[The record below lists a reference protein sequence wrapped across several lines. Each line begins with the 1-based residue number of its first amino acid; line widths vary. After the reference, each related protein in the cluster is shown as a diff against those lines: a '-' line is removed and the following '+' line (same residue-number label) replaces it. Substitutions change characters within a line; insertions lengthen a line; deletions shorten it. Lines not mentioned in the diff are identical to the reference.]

1 MKKNIKEL
9 LKIISLILVVSFIIP
24 VNIATAFPKKS
35 YTYTNETYISKID
48 LNSNITFHGV
58 FDSYRWIFNTKSKEG
73 IERATL
79 NLEIELTDVLADK
92 VKSYLTFSLNGS
104 QFYSMEINKRNGE
117 PETITI
123 NLPGY
128 LLKDGSNE
136 VKVEGYLRC
145 SDEPCTDDYNT
156 VNWLVLGGKS
166 NIELVEKAK
175 VYGNKIIEFP
185 YGLSESYDSNN
196 KIIIPDKYTDGELSS
211 ALKFQ
216 TLLGGINGNGEI
228 VKWSDRGDL
237 SKSNVIFIGSKEEGE
252 SNLPI
257 ISNDIKD
264 LPLDNEAYI
273 GVNNSPFSTRSDL
286 KLISIISN
294 SETELESAIKFLM
307 NKDIYGQVSSSSTFV
322 NSNLDLDKEIKP
334 ISSIITLDELGISE
348 MKVEG
353 LFRKEVKIGYA
364 LPKNKKLSPGDK
376 LELNL
381 RYSENLDFDRSL
393 FTVYINDTP
402 IGSKKLEREK
412 ANNDNISIV
421 IPKDVL
427 NTSYLEIKL
436 AYDLNLKGVECE
448 KNQHEQPWGLVTG
461 DSYIQINSRNTNEFY
476 FNNYPAP
483 FVQDWDIN
491 DTMFII
497 PDNLPSKDLTALG
510 NMANLMGKGMR
521 YNLGKIGAVS
531 IGNLKDEHKDNN
543 IIVYGTPNS
552 NKLIKE
558 LNNSLW
564 FKYDKDWS
572 KFLSN
577 EKLYLMDDYA
587 KNIATF
593 QLDYSSYSSGK
604 FMLVLTSPNEELLT
618 KSLVYLGKETEVY
631 KLYGDGAVI
640 DIDGN
645 VRNFKYKES
654 EEAPMY
660 EQLKGLEGGEKTLL
674 IISGLIFVFIIAAA
688 VFYLNK
694 NRDIIRSKKNK

>member
-24 VNIATAFPKKS
+24 VNIATAFPKNS

-156 VNWLVLGGKS
+156 ANWLVLGGKS

-436 AYDLNLKGVECE
+436 AYYLNLKGVECE

>member
-1 MKKNIKEL
+1 MKKKIKEL
-9 LKIISLILVVSFIIP
+9 LKVISLILVVSFIIP

-35 YTYTNETYISKID
+35 YIYTNETYTNKIE

-58 FDSYRWIFNTKSKEG
+58 FDSYRWIFNSKSKEG
-73 IERATL
+73 TERVTL
-79 NLEIELTDVLADK
+79 NLEIESTDVLADK

-104 QFYSMEINKRNGE
+104 EFYSMEINKRNGE
-117 PETITI
+117 PQTLTI

-156 VNWLVLGGKS
+156 ANWLVLGEKS

-237 SKSNVIFIGSKEEGE
+237 SKSNVIFIGSKEDGE

-257 ISNDIKD
+257 VSNDIKD
-264 LPLDNEAYI
+264 LSLDNEAYI

-294 SETELESAIKFLM
+294 SESELESAIKFLM

-322 NSNLDLDKEIKP
+322 NSKLDLDKEIKP

-476 FNNYPAP
+476 FNNYPTP
-483 FVQDWDIN
+483 FVEDWDIN
-491 DTMFII
+491 DTLFII

-510 NMANLMGKGMR
+510 NMANLMGKSMR
-521 YNLGKIGAVS
+521 YNLGKIGALS

-543 IIVYGTPNS
+543 IIVYGTPNN

-558 LNNSLW
+558 LNDSLW

-631 KLYGDGAVI
+631 KLYGDGAVV

-645 VRNFKYKES
+645 VRNFKYKEL
-654 EEAPMY
+654 EDAPMY
-660 EQLKGLEGGEKTLL
+660 EQIKGLEDGEKTLL
-674 IISGLIFVFIIAAA
+674 IILGLIFTFIIVAA
-688 VFYLNK
+688 VLYLNK
-694 NRDIIRSKKNK
+694 NRDTLKGKKK

>member
-1 MKKNIKEL
+1 MKKKIKEL

-24 VNIATAFPKKS
+24 VNIVTAFPKNS
-35 YTYTNETYISKID
+35 YTYTNETYISKIE

-73 IERATL
+73 TERVTL
-79 NLEIELTDVLADK
+79 NLEIESTDVLADK

-104 QFYSMEINKRNGE
+104 EFYSMEINKRNGE
-117 PETITI
+117 PETLTI

-156 VNWLVLGGKS
+156 ANWLVLGGKS

-185 YGLSESYDSNN
+185 YGLAESYDSNN

-264 LPLDNEAYI
+264 LPLENEAYI

-307 NKDIYGQVSSSSTFV
+307 NKDIYGQVSSSSIFV
-322 NSNLDLDKEIKP
+322 NSKLHLDKEIKP
-334 ISSIITLDELGISE
+334 VSSIITLDELGVSE

-491 DTMFII
+491 DTMFIV

-593 QLDYSSYSSGK
+593 QLDYSNYSNGK

-654 EEAPMY
+654 EESPIY
-660 EQLKGLEGGEKTLL
+660 EQLKGLEDGEKTLL
-674 IISGLIFVFIIAAA
+674 IILGLIFGFIIIAT
-688 VFYLNK
+688 VLYLNK
-694 NRDIIRSKKNK
+694 NRDTLKGKKNK

>member
-24 VNIATAFPKKS
+24 VNIATAFPKNS

-156 VNWLVLGGKS
+156 ANWLVLGGKS

-211 ALKFQ
+211 ALKLQ

>member
-9 LKIISLILVVSFIIP
+9 LKVISLILVVSFIIP

-35 YTYTNETYISKID
+35 YTYTNETYTNKIE
-48 LNSNITFHGV
+48 LNSNISFDGV
-58 FDSYRWIFNTKSKEG
+58 FDSYRWIFNSNSKEG
-73 IERATL
+73 TERVTL
-79 NLEIELTDVLADK
+79 NLEIEVTDVLSDK
-92 VKSYLTFSLNGS
+92 IKSYLTFSLNGS
-104 QFYSMEINKRNGE
+104 QFYSMEIKKKNGE
-117 PETITI
+117 PQALTV
-123 NLPGY
+123 NLPSY

-136 VKVEGYLRC
+136 VKVEGYLRI
-145 SDEPCTDDYNT
+145 SSESCTDDYNT
-156 VNWLVLGGKS
+156 ANWLVLRGKS

-175 VYGNKIIEFP
+175 IYGNEIMEFP
-185 YGLSESYDSNN
+185 YGLSERYDSNN

-216 TLLGGINGNGEI
+216 TLLGEINGSGEI
-228 VKWSDRGDL
+228 VKWSDKGDL
-237 SKSNVIFIGSKEEGE
+237 SKSNVIFIGSKLEGE
-252 SNLPI
+252 SSLSI
-257 ISNDIKD
+257 INNDIKD
-264 LPLDNEAYI
+264 LELDKEAYI

-294 SETELESAIKFLM
+294 SESELESAIKFLM
-307 NKDIYGQVSSSSTFV
+307 KKDIYGQVSSSSIFV
-322 NSNLDLDKEIKP
+322 NSRLNLDKEIKP
-334 ISSIITLDELGISE
+334 LSSIITLEELGVSE

-364 LPKNKKLSPGDK
+364 LPKNRKLSPGDK

-393 FTVYINDTP
+393 FTVYINNTP

-427 NTSYLEIKL
+427 NTSYVEVKL
-436 AYDLNLKGVECE
+436 AYDLNLKDVDCK
-448 KNQHEQPWGLVTG
+448 KNQYEQPWALVTG

-476 FNNYPAP
+476 FNNYPTP

-491 DTMFII
+491 DTLFII

-510 NMANLMGKGMR
+510 NMANLMGKSMR
-521 YNLGKIGAVS
+521 YNLGKIGALS

-543 IIVYGTPNS
+543 IIVYGTPNN
-552 NKLIKE
+552 NKLIKD

-631 KLYGDGAVI
+631 KLHGDGAVV

-645 VRNFKYKES
+645 VRSFKYKES
-654 EEAPMY
+654 EDAPMY
-660 EQLKGLEGGEKTLL
+660 EQIKGLEDGEKTLL
-674 IISGLIFVFIIAAA
+674 IILGLIFIFIIVA
-688 VFYLNK
+688 VVLYLNK
-694 NRDIIRSKKNK
+694 NRDTLKGKKK

>member
-1 MKKNIKEL
+1 MKKKIEEL

-24 VNIATAFPKKS
+24 VNIATAFTKNS
-35 YTYTNETYISKID
+35 YTYTNETYISKIE
-48 LNSNITFHGV
+48 LNSNITFDGV
-58 FDSYRWIFNTKSKEG
+58 FDSYRWIFNSKSKDG
-73 IERATL
+73 TERVTL
-79 NLEIELTDVLADK
+79 NLEIESTDVLADK

-104 QFYSMEINKRNGE
+104 EFYSMEINKRNGE
-117 PETITI
+117 PQTLTI

-156 VNWLVLGGKS
+156 ANWLVLGEKS

-322 NSNLDLDKEIKP
+322 NSKLDLDKEIKP

-483 FVQDWDIN
+483 FVEDWDIN
-491 DTMFII
+491 DTMFIV
-497 PDNLPSKDLTALG
+497 PDNLQSKELTALG

-531 IGNLKDEHKDNN
+531 IGNYIR
-543 IIVYGTPNS
+543 III
-552 NKLIKE
+552 L
-558 LNNSLW
+558 
-564 FKYDKDWS
+564 
-572 KFLSN
+572 
-577 EKLYLMDDYA
+577 
-587 KNIATF
+587 
-593 QLDYSSYSSGK
+593 
-604 FMLVLTSPNEELLT
+604 
-618 KSLVYLGKETEVY
+618 
-631 KLYGDGAVI
+631 
-640 DIDGN
+640 
-645 VRNFKYKES
+645 
-654 EEAPMY
+654 
-660 EQLKGLEGGEKTLL
+660 
-674 IISGLIFVFIIAAA
+674 
-688 VFYLNK
+688 
-694 NRDIIRSKKNK
+694 

>member
-1 MKKNIKEL
+1 MKKKIKEL
-9 LKIISLILVVSFIIP
+9 LKVISLILVVSFIIP

-35 YTYTNETYISKID
+35 YTYTNETYTNKIE
-48 LNSNITFHGV
+48 LNSNISFDGV
-58 FDSYRWIFNTKSKEG
+58 FDSYRWIFNSNSKEG
-73 IERATL
+73 TERATL
-79 NLEIELTDVLADK
+79 NLEIEVTDVLSDK
-92 VKSYLTFSLNGS
+92 IKSYLTFSLNGS
-104 QFYSMEINKRNGE
+104 QFYSMEIKKKNGE
-117 PETITI
+117 PQALTV
-123 NLPGY
+123 NLPSY
-128 LLKDGSNE
+128 LLKEGSNE
-136 VKVEGYLRC
+136 VKVEGYLRI
-145 SDEPCTDDYNT
+145 SSESCTDDYNT
-156 VNWLVLGGKS
+156 ANWLVLRGKS

-175 VYGNKIIEFP
+175 IYGNEIMEFP

-216 TLLGGINGNGEI
+216 TLLGEINGSGEI
-228 VKWSDRGDL
+228 VKWSDKGDL
-237 SKSNVIFIGSKEEGE
+237 SKSNVIFIGSKLEGE
-252 SNLPI
+252 SSLSI
-257 ISNDIKD
+257 INNDIKD
-264 LPLDNEAYI
+264 LELDKEAYI

-294 SETELESAIKFLM
+294 SESELESAIKFLM
-307 NKDIYGQVSSSSTFV
+307 KKDIYGQVSSSSIFV
-322 NSNLDLDKEIKP
+322 NSKLNLDKEIKP
-334 ISSIITLDELGISE
+334 LSSIITLEELGVSE

-364 LPKNKKLSPGDK
+364 LPKNRKLSPGDK

-393 FTVYINDTP
+393 FTVYINNTP

-427 NTSYLEIKL
+427 NTSYVEVKL
-436 AYDLNLKGVECE
+436 AYDLNLKDVDCK
-448 KNQHEQPWGLVTG
+448 KNQYEQPWALVTG

-476 FNNYPAP
+476 FNNYPTP

-491 DTMFII
+491 DTLFII

-510 NMANLMGKGMR
+510 NMANLMGKSMR
-521 YNLGKIGAVS
+521 YNLGKIGALS

-543 IIVYGTPNS
+543 IIVYGTPNN
-552 NKLIKE
+552 NKLIKD

-631 KLYGDGAVI
+631 KLHGDGAVV

-645 VRNFKYKES
+645 VRSFKYKES
-654 EEAPMY
+654 EDAPMY
-660 EQLKGLEGGEKTLL
+660 EQIKGLEDGEKTLL
-674 IISGLIFVFIIAAA
+674 IILG
-688 VFYLNK
+688 
-694 NRDIIRSKKNK
+694 

>member
-24 VNIATAFPKKS
+24 VNITTAFPKNS
-35 YTYTNETYISKID
+35 YTYTNETYISKIN

-79 NLEIELTDVLADK
+79 NLEIESTDVLADK

-156 VNWLVLGGKS
+156 ANWLVLGGKS

-497 PDNLPSKDLTALG
+497 PDNLQSKELTALG

>member
-1 MKKNIKEL
+1 MKKKIKEL

-24 VNIATAFPKKS
+24 VNIVTAFPKNS
-35 YTYTNETYISKID
+35 YTYTNETYISKIE

-73 IERATL
+73 TERVTL
-79 NLEIELTDVLADK
+79 NLEIESTDVLADK

-104 QFYSMEINKRNGE
+104 EFYSMEINKRNGE
-117 PETITI
+117 PETLTI

-136 VKVEGYLRC
+136 VKIEGYLRC

-156 VNWLVLGGKS
+156 ANWLVLGGKS

-185 YGLSESYDSNN
+185 YGLAESYDSNN

-307 NKDIYGQVSSSSTFV
+307 NKDIYGQVSSSSIFV
-322 NSNLDLDKEIKP
+322 NSKLDLDKEIKP
-334 ISSIITLDELGISE
+334 VSSIITLEELGVSE

-491 DTMFII
+491 DTMFIV

-543 IIVYGTPNS
+543 IIVYGTPNN

-558 LNNSLW
+558 LNDSLW

-593 QLDYSSYSSGK
+593 QLDYSSYSNGK

-631 KLYGDGAVI
+631 KLYGDGAVV

-654 EEAPMY
+654 EESPIY
-660 EQLKGLEGGEKTLL
+660 EQLKGLEDGEKTLL
-674 IISGLIFVFIIAAA
+674 IILGLIFGFIIVAT
-688 VFYLNK
+688 VLYLNK
-694 NRDIIRSKKNK
+694 NRDTLKGKKNK

>member
-1 MKKNIKEL
+1 MKKKIEEL

-24 VNIATAFPKKS
+24 VNIATAFPKNS

-156 VNWLVLGGKS
+156 ANWLVLGGKS

-264 LPLDNEAYI
+264 LTLDNEAYI

-593 QLDYSSYSSGK
+593 QLDYSIYSSGK

>member
-1 MKKNIKEL
+1 MKKKIKEL
-9 LKIISLILVVSFIIP
+9 LKVISLILVVSFIIP

-35 YTYTNETYISKID
+35 YTYTNETYTNKIE
-48 LNSNITFHGV
+48 LNSNISFDGV
-58 FDSYRWIFNTKSKEG
+58 FDSYRWIFNSNSKEG
-73 IERATL
+73 TERATL
-79 NLEIELTDVLADK
+79 NLEIEVTDVLSDK
-92 VKSYLTFSLNGS
+92 IKSYLTFSLNGS
-104 QFYSMEINKRNGE
+104 QFYSMEIKKKNGE
-117 PETITI
+117 PQALTV
-123 NLPGY
+123 NLPSY
-128 LLKDGSNE
+128 LLKEGSNE
-136 VKVEGYLRC
+136 VKVEGYLRI
-145 SDEPCTDDYNT
+145 SSESCTDDYNT
-156 VNWLVLGGKS
+156 ANWLVLRGKS

-175 VYGNKIIEFP
+175 IYGNEIMEFP

-216 TLLGGINGNGEI
+216 TLLGEINGSGEI
-228 VKWSDRGDL
+228 VKWSDKGDL
-237 SKSNVIFIGSKEEGE
+237 SKSNVIFIGSKLEGE
-252 SNLPI
+252 SSLSI
-257 ISNDIKD
+257 INNDIKD
-264 LPLDNEAYI
+264 LELDKEAYI

-294 SETELESAIKFLM
+294 SESELESAIKFLM
-307 NKDIYGQVSSSSTFV
+307 KKDIYGQVSSSSIFV
-322 NSNLDLDKEIKP
+322 NSRLNLDKEIKP
-334 ISSIITLDELGISE
+334 LSSIITLEELGVSE

-364 LPKNKKLSPGDK
+364 LPKNRKLSPGDK

-393 FTVYINDTP
+393 FTVYINNTP

-427 NTSYLEIKL
+427 NTSYVEVKL
-436 AYDLNLKGVECE
+436 AYDLNLKDVDCK
-448 KNQHEQPWGLVTG
+448 KNQYEQPWALVTG

-476 FNNYPAP
+476 FNNYPTP

-491 DTMFII
+491 DTLFII

-510 NMANLMGKGMR
+510 NMANLMGKSMR
-521 YNLGKIGAVS
+521 YNLGKIGALS

-543 IIVYGTPNS
+543 IIVYGTPNN
-552 NKLIKE
+552 NKLIKD

-631 KLYGDGAVI
+631 KLHGDGAVV

-645 VRNFKYKES
+645 VRSFKYKES
-654 EEAPMY
+654 EDAPMY
-660 EQLKGLEGGEKTLL
+660 EQIKGLEDGEKTLL
-674 IISGLIFVFIIAAA
+674 IILGLIFIFIIVA
-688 VFYLNK
+688 VVLYLNK
-694 NRDIIRSKKNK
+694 NRDTLKGKKK

>member
-24 VNIATAFPKKS
+24 VNIATAFPKNS

-92 VKSYLTFSLNGS
+92 VKIYLTFSLNGS

-156 VNWLVLGGKS
+156 ANWLVLGGKS

-264 LPLDNEAYI
+264 LTLDNEAYI

-593 QLDYSSYSSGK
+593 QLDYSIYSSGK

>member
-24 VNIATAFPKKS
+24 VNIATAFPKNS

-264 LPLDNEAYI
+264 LTLDNEAYI

>member
-1 MKKNIKEL
+1 MKKKIKEL
-9 LKIISLILVVSFIIP
+9 LKVISLILVVSFIIP

-35 YTYTNETYISKID
+35 YTYTNETYTNKIE
-48 LNSNITFHGV
+48 LNSNISFDGV
-58 FDSYRWIFNTKSKEG
+58 FDSYRWIFNSNSKEG
-73 IERATL
+73 TERVTL
-79 NLEIELTDVLADK
+79 NLEIEVTDVLSDK
-92 VKSYLTFSLNGS
+92 IKSYLTFSLNGS
-104 QFYSMEINKRNGE
+104 QFYSMEIKKKNGE
-117 PETITI
+117 PQALTV
-123 NLPGY
+123 NLPSY
-128 LLKDGSNE
+128 LLKEGSNE
-136 VKVEGYLRC
+136 VKVEGYLRI
-145 SDEPCTDDYNT
+145 SSESCTDDYNT
-156 VNWLVLGGKS
+156 ANWLVLRGKS

-175 VYGNKIIEFP
+175 IYGNEIMEFP

-216 TLLGGINGNGEI
+216 TLLGEINGSGEI
-228 VKWSDRGDL
+228 VKWSDKGDL
-237 SKSNVIFIGSKEEGE
+237 SKSNVIFIGSKLEGE
-252 SNLPI
+252 SSLSI
-257 ISNDIKD
+257 INNDIKD
-264 LPLDNEAYI
+264 LELDKEAYI

-294 SETELESAIKFLM
+294 SESELESAIKFLM
-307 NKDIYGQVSSSSTFV
+307 KKDIYGQVSSSSIFV
-322 NSNLDLDKEIKP
+322 NSKLNLDKEIKP
-334 ISSIITLDELGISE
+334 LSSIITLEELGVSE

-364 LPKNKKLSPGDK
+364 LPKNRKLSPGDK

-393 FTVYINDTP
+393 FTVYINNTP

-427 NTSYLEIKL
+427 NTSYVEVKL
-436 AYDLNLKGVECE
+436 AYDLNLKDVDCK
-448 KNQHEQPWGLVTG
+448 KNQYEQPWALVTG

-476 FNNYPAP
+476 FNNYPTP

-491 DTMFII
+491 DTLFII

-510 NMANLMGKGMR
+510 NMANLMGKSMR
-521 YNLGKIGAVS
+521 YNLGKIGALS

-543 IIVYGTPNS
+543 IIVYGTPNN
-552 NKLIKE
+552 NKLIKD

-631 KLYGDGAVI
+631 KLHGDGAVV

-645 VRNFKYKES
+645 VRSFKYKES
-654 EEAPMY
+654 EDAPMY
-660 EQLKGLEGGEKTLL
+660 EQIKGLEDGEKTLL
-674 IISGLIFVFIIAAA
+674 IILGLIFIFIIVA
-688 VFYLNK
+688 VVLYLNK
-694 NRDIIRSKKNK
+694 NRDTLKGKKK

>member
-24 VNIATAFPKKS
+24 VNIATAFPKNS

>member
-24 VNIATAFPKKS
+24 VNIATAFTKNS
-35 YTYTNETYISKID
+35 YTYTNETYISKIE
-48 LNSNITFHGV
+48 LKSNITFHGV
-58 FDSYRWIFNTKSKEG
+58 FDSYRWIFNSNSKEG
-73 IERATL
+73 TERATL
-79 NLEIELTDVLADK
+79 NLEIEATDVLNDK
-92 VKSYLTFSLNGS
+92 IKSYLTFSLNGS
-104 QFYSMEINKRNGE
+104 QFYSMEINKENGE
-117 PETITI
+117 PQTVTV
-123 NLPGY
+123 NLPSY
-128 LLKDGSNE
+128 LLKEGSNE
-136 VKVEGYLRC
+136 VKVEGYLRS

-156 VNWLVLGGKS
+156 ANWLVLGGKS

-228 VKWSDRGDL
+228 VKWGDRGDL
-237 SKSNVIFIGSKEEGE
+237 SKSNVIFIGSKQEGE

-552 NKLIKE
+552 NKFIKE

-593 QLDYSSYSSGK
+593 QLDYSIYSSGK

-654 EEAPMY
+654 EEEPMY

>member
-1 MKKNIKEL
+1 
-9 LKIISLILVVSFIIP
+9 
-24 VNIATAFPKKS
+24 
-35 YTYTNETYISKID
+35 
-48 LNSNITFHGV
+48 
-58 FDSYRWIFNTKSKEG
+58 
-73 IERATL
+73 
-79 NLEIELTDVLADK
+79 
-92 VKSYLTFSLNGS
+92 
-104 QFYSMEINKRNGE
+104 
-117 PETITI
+117 
-123 NLPGY
+123 
-128 LLKDGSNE
+128 
-136 VKVEGYLRC
+136 
-145 SDEPCTDDYNT
+145 
-156 VNWLVLGGKS
+156 
-166 NIELVEKAK
+166 
-175 VYGNKIIEFP
+175 
-185 YGLSESYDSNN
+185 
-196 KIIIPDKYTDGELSS
+196 
-211 ALKFQ
+211 
-216 TLLGGINGNGEI
+216 
-228 VKWSDRGDL
+228 
-237 SKSNVIFIGSKEEGE
+237 
-252 SNLPI
+252 
-257 ISNDIKD
+257 
-264 LPLDNEAYI
+264 
-273 GVNNSPFSTRSDL
+273 
-286 KLISIISN
+286 
-294 SETELESAIKFLM
+294 
-307 NKDIYGQVSSSSTFV
+307 
-322 NSNLDLDKEIKP
+322 
-334 ISSIITLDELGISE
+334 
-348 MKVEG
+348 
-353 LFRKEVKIGYA
+353 
-364 LPKNKKLSPGDK
+364 
-376 LELNL
+376 
-381 RYSENLDFDRSL
+381 RSL

>member
-24 VNIATAFPKKS
+24 VNIATAFPKNS

-156 VNWLVLGGKS
+156 ANWLVLGGKS

-322 NSNLDLDKEIKP
+322 NSNLDLDKDIKP

>member
-1 MKKNIKEL
+1 MKKKIEEL

-24 VNIATAFPKKS
+24 VNIATAFTKNS
-35 YTYTNETYISKID
+35 YTYTNETYISKIE
-48 LNSNITFHGV
+48 LNSNITFDGV
-58 FDSYRWIFNTKSKEG
+58 FDSYRWIFNSKSKDG
-73 IERATL
+73 TERVTL
-79 NLEIELTDVLADK
+79 NLEIESTDVLADK

-104 QFYSMEINKRNGE
+104 EFYSMEINKRNGE
-117 PETITI
+117 PQTLTI

-156 VNWLVLGGKS
+156 ANWLVLGEKS

-322 NSNLDLDKEIKP
+322 NSKLDLDKEIKP

-483 FVQDWDIN
+483 FVEDWDIN
-491 DTMFII
+491 DTMFIV
-497 PDNLPSKDLTALG
+497 PDNLQSKELTALG

-593 QLDYSSYSSGK
+593 QLDYSSYSSRK

-654 EEAPMY
+654 EEVPIY
-660 EQLKGLEGGEKTLL
+660 EELKGLEGGEKTLL
-674 IISGLIFVFIIAAA
+674 IISGLIFVFIIVAA
-688 VFYLNK
+688 VLYLNK
-694 NRDIIRSKKNK
+694 NRDTLKGKKK

>member
-24 VNIATAFPKKS
+24 VNIATAFPKNS

-156 VNWLVLGGKS
+156 ANWLVLGGKS

-364 LPKNKKLSPGDK
+364 LPKNKKLSPRDK

>member
-1 MKKNIKEL
+1 MKKKIKEL
-9 LKIISLILVVSFIIP
+9 LKVISLILVVSFIIP

-35 YTYTNETYISKID
+35 YTYTNETYTNKIE
-48 LNSNITFHGV
+48 LNSNISFDGV
-58 FDSYRWIFNTKSKEG
+58 FDSYRWIFNSNSKEG
-73 IERATL
+73 TERVTL
-79 NLEIELTDVLADK
+79 NLEIESTDVLADK

-104 QFYSMEINKRNGE
+104 EFYSMEINKRNGE
-117 PETITI
+117 PQTLTI

-156 VNWLVLGGKS
+156 ANWLVLGEKS

-237 SKSNVIFIGSKEEGE
+237 SKSNVIFIGSKEDGE

-257 ISNDIKD
+257 VSNDIKD
-264 LPLDNEAYI
+264 LSLDNEAYI

-294 SETELESAIKFLM
+294 SESELESAIKFLM

-322 NSNLDLDKEIKP
+322 NSKLDLDKEIKP

-476 FNNYPAP
+476 FNNYPTP
-483 FVQDWDIN
+483 FVEDWDIN
-491 DTMFII
+491 DTLFII

-510 NMANLMGKGMR
+510 NMANLMGKSMR
-521 YNLGKIGAVS
+521 YNLGKIGALS

-543 IIVYGTPNS
+543 IIVYGTPNN

-558 LNNSLW
+558 LNDSLW

-631 KLYGDGAVI
+631 KLYGDGAVV

-645 VRNFKYKES
+645 VRNFKYKEL
-654 EEAPMY
+654 EDAPMY
-660 EQLKGLEGGEKTLL
+660 EQIKGLEDGEKTLL
-674 IISGLIFVFIIAAA
+674 IILGLIFTFIIVAA
-688 VFYLNK
+688 VLYLNK
-694 NRDIIRSKKNK
+694 NRDTLKGKKK

>member
-24 VNIATAFPKKS
+24 VNIATAFTKNS
-35 YTYTNETYISKID
+35 YTYTNETYISKIE
-48 LNSNITFHGV
+48 LKSNITFHGV
-58 FDSYRWIFNTKSKEG
+58 FDSYRWIFNSNSKEG
-73 IERATL
+73 TERATL
-79 NLEIELTDVLADK
+79 NLEIEATDVLNDK
-92 VKSYLTFSLNGS
+92 IKSYLTFSLNGS
-104 QFYSMEINKRNGE
+104 QFYSMEINKENGE
-117 PETITI
+117 PQTVTV
-123 NLPGY
+123 NLPSY
-128 LLKDGSNE
+128 LLKEGSNE
-136 VKVEGYLRC
+136 VKVEGYLRS

-156 VNWLVLGGKS
+156 ANWLVLGGKS

-237 SKSNVIFIGSKEEGE
+237 SKSNVIFIGSKQEGE

>member
-1 MKKNIKEL
+1 M
-9 LKIISLILVVSFIIP
+9 
-24 VNIATAFPKKS
+24 
-35 YTYTNETYISKID
+35 
-48 LNSNITFHGV
+48 
-58 FDSYRWIFNTKSKEG
+58 
-73 IERATL
+73 
-79 NLEIELTDVLADK
+79 
-92 VKSYLTFSLNGS
+92 
-104 QFYSMEINKRNGE
+104 
-117 PETITI
+117 
-123 NLPGY
+123 
-128 LLKDGSNE
+128 
-136 VKVEGYLRC
+136 
-145 SDEPCTDDYNT
+145 
-156 VNWLVLGGKS
+156 
-166 NIELVEKAK
+166 
-175 VYGNKIIEFP
+175 
-185 YGLSESYDSNN
+185 
-196 KIIIPDKYTDGELSS
+196 
-211 ALKFQ
+211 
-216 TLLGGINGNGEI
+216 
-228 VKWSDRGDL
+228 
-237 SKSNVIFIGSKEEGE
+237 
-252 SNLPI
+252 
-257 ISNDIKD
+257 
-264 LPLDNEAYI
+264 
-273 GVNNSPFSTRSDL
+273 
-286 KLISIISN
+286 
-294 SETELESAIKFLM
+294 
-307 NKDIYGQVSSSSTFV
+307 
-322 NSNLDLDKEIKP
+322 
-334 ISSIITLDELGISE
+334 
-348 MKVEG
+348 
-353 LFRKEVKIGYA
+353 
-364 LPKNKKLSPGDK
+364 
-376 LELNL
+376 
-381 RYSENLDFDRSL
+381 
-393 FTVYINDTP
+393 
-402 IGSKKLEREK
+402 
-412 ANNDNISIV
+412 
-421 IPKDVL
+421 
-427 NTSYLEIKL
+427 
-436 AYDLNLKGVECE
+436 
-448 KNQHEQPWGLVTG
+448 VTG

-593 QLDYSSYSSGK
+593 QLDYSIYSSGK

>member
-24 VNIATAFPKKS
+24 VNIATAFPKNS

-79 NLEIELTDVLADK
+79 NLEIESTDVLADK
-92 VKSYLTFSLNGS
+92 VKSYFTFSLNGS

-156 VNWLVLGGKS
+156 ANWLVLGGKS

>member
-24 VNIATAFPKKS
+24 VNIATAFPKNS

-156 VNWLVLGGKS
+156 ANWLVLGGKS

-412 ANNDNISIV
+412 ANNDNILIV

>member
-24 VNIATAFPKKS
+24 VNIATAFPKNS

-156 VNWLVLGGKS
+156 ANWLVLGGKS

-674 IISGLIFVFIIAAA
+674 IISGLIFVFIIVAA

>member
-1 MKKNIKEL
+1 MKKKIKEL

-24 VNIATAFPKKS
+24 VNIVTAFPKNS
-35 YTYTNETYISKID
+35 YTYTNETYISKIE

-73 IERATL
+73 TERVTL
-79 NLEIELTDVLADK
+79 NLEIESTDVLADK

-104 QFYSMEINKRNGE
+104 EFYSMEINKRNGE
-117 PETITI
+117 PETLTI

-156 VNWLVLGGKS
+156 ANWLVLGGKS

-185 YGLSESYDSNN
+185 YGLAESYDSNN

-307 NKDIYGQVSSSSTFV
+307 NKDIYGQVSSSSIFV
-322 NSNLDLDKEIKP
+322 NSKLHLDKEIKP
-334 ISSIITLDELGISE
+334 VSSIITLDELGISE

-491 DTMFII
+491 DTMFIV

-564 FKYDKDWS
+564 FKDDKDWS
-572 KFLSN
+572 TFLSN

-593 QLDYSSYSSGK
+593 QLDYSNYSNGK

-654 EEAPMY
+654 EESPIY
-660 EQLKGLEGGEKTLL
+660 EQLKGLEDGEKTLL
-674 IISGLIFVFIIAAA
+674 IILGLIFGFIIIAT
-688 VFYLNK
+688 VLYLNK
-694 NRDIIRSKKNK
+694 NRDTLKGKKNK

>member
-1 MKKNIKEL
+1 MKKKIKEL
-9 LKIISLILVVSFIIP
+9 LKVISLILVVSFIIP

-35 YTYTNETYISKID
+35 YTYTNETYTNKIE
-48 LNSNITFHGV
+48 LNSNISFDGV
-58 FDSYRWIFNTKSKEG
+58 FDSYRWIFNSNSKEG
-73 IERATL
+73 TERATL
-79 NLEIELTDVLADK
+79 NLEIEVTDVLSDK
-92 VKSYLTFSLNGS
+92 IKSYLTFSLNGS
-104 QFYSMEINKRNGE
+104 QFYSMEIKKKNGE
-117 PETITI
+117 PQALTV
-123 NLPGY
+123 NLPSY
-128 LLKDGSNE
+128 LLKEGSNE
-136 VKVEGYLRC
+136 VKVEGYLRI
-145 SDEPCTDDYNT
+145 SSESCTDDYNT
-156 VNWLVLGGKS
+156 ANWLVLRGKS

-175 VYGNKIIEFP
+175 IYGNEIMEFP

-216 TLLGGINGNGEI
+216 TLLGEINGSGEI
-228 VKWSDRGDL
+228 VKWSDKGDL
-237 SKSNVIFIGSKEEGE
+237 SKSNVIFIGSKLEGE
-252 SNLPI
+252 SSLSI
-257 ISNDIKD
+257 INNDIKD
-264 LPLDNEAYI
+264 LELDKEAYI

-294 SETELESAIKFLM
+294 SESELESAIKFLM
-307 NKDIYGQVSSSSTFV
+307 KKDIYGQVSSSSIFV
-322 NSNLDLDKEIKP
+322 NSRLNLDKEIKP
-334 ISSIITLDELGISE
+334 LSSIITLEELGVSE

-364 LPKNKKLSPGDK
+364 LPKNRKLSPGDK

-393 FTVYINDTP
+393 FTVYINNTP

-427 NTSYLEIKL
+427 NTSYVEVKL
-436 AYDLNLKGVECE
+436 AYDLNLKDVDCK
-448 KNQHEQPWGLVTG
+448 KNQYEQPWALVTG

-476 FNNYPAP
+476 FNNYPTP

-491 DTMFII
+491 DTLFII

-510 NMANLMGKGMR
+510 NMANLMGKSMR
-521 YNLGKIGAVS
+521 YNLGKIGALS

-543 IIVYGTPNS
+543 IIVYGTPNN

-631 KLYGDGAVI
+631 KLHGDGAVV

-645 VRNFKYKES
+645 VRSFKYKES
-654 EEAPMY
+654 EDAPMY
-660 EQLKGLEGGEKTLL
+660 EQIKGLEDGEKTLL
-674 IISGLIFVFIIAAA
+674 IILGLIFIFIIVAA
-688 VFYLNK
+688 VLYLNK
-694 NRDIIRSKKNK
+694 NRDTLKGKKK

>member
-1 MKKNIKEL
+1 MKKKIKEL

-24 VNIATAFPKKS
+24 VNIVTAFPKNS
-35 YTYTNETYISKID
+35 YTYTNETYISKIE

-73 IERATL
+73 TERVTL
-79 NLEIELTDVLADK
+79 NLEIESTDVLADK

-104 QFYSMEINKRNGE
+104 EFYSMEINKRNGE
-117 PETITI
+117 PETLTI

-156 VNWLVLGGKS
+156 ANWLVLGGKS

-185 YGLSESYDSNN
+185 YGLAESYDSNN

-322 NSNLDLDKEIKP
+322 NSKLDLDKEIKP

-353 LFRKEVKIGYA
+353 LFRKEIKIGYA

-491 DTMFII
+491 DTMFIV

-564 FKYDKDWS
+564 FKDDKDWS

-593 QLDYSSYSSGK
+593 QLDYSNYSNGK

-654 EEAPMY
+654 EESPIY
-660 EQLKGLEGGEKTLL
+660 EQLKGLEDGEKTLL
-674 IISGLIFVFIIAAA
+674 IILGLIFGFIIIAT
-688 VFYLNK
+688 VLYLNK
-694 NRDIIRSKKNK
+694 NRDTLKGKKNK

>member
-24 VNIATAFPKKS
+24 VNIATAFPKNS

-92 VKSYLTFSLNGS
+92 VKSYLTFSLNGF

-156 VNWLVLGGKS
+156 ANWLVLGGKS

>member
-1 MKKNIKEL
+1 MKKKIEEL

-24 VNIATAFPKKS
+24 VNIATAFTKNS
-35 YTYTNETYISKID
+35 YTYTNETYISKIE
-48 LNSNITFHGV
+48 LNSNITFDGV
-58 FDSYRWIFNTKSKEG
+58 FDSYRWIFNSKSKDG
-73 IERATL
+73 TERVTL
-79 NLEIELTDVLADK
+79 NLEIESTDVLADK

-104 QFYSMEINKRNGE
+104 EFYSMEINKRNGE
-117 PETITI
+117 PQTLTI

-156 VNWLVLGGKS
+156 ANWLVLGEKS

-483 FVQDWDIN
+483 FVEDWDIN
-491 DTMFII
+491 DTMFIV
-497 PDNLPSKDLTALG
+497 PDNLQSKELTALG

-593 QLDYSSYSSGK
+593 QLDYSSYSSRK

-654 EEAPMY
+654 EEVPIY
-660 EQLKGLEGGEKTLL
+660 EELKGLEGGEKTLL
-674 IISGLIFVFIIAAA
+674 IISGLIFVFIIVAA
-688 VFYLNK
+688 VLYLNK
-694 NRDIIRSKKNK
+694 NRDTLKGKKK

>member
-1 MKKNIKEL
+1 MKKKIKEL
-9 LKIISLILVVSFIIP
+9 LKVISLILVVSFIIP

-35 YTYTNETYISKID
+35 YIYTNETYTNKIE

-58 FDSYRWIFNTKSKEG
+58 FDSYRWIFNSKSKEG
-73 IERATL
+73 TERVTL
-79 NLEIELTDVLADK
+79 NLEIESTDVLADK

-104 QFYSMEINKRNGE
+104 EFYSMEINKRNGE
-117 PETITI
+117 PQTLTI

-156 VNWLVLGGKS
+156 ANWLVLGEKS

-237 SKSNVIFIGSKEEGE
+237 SKSNVIFIGSKEDGE

-257 ISNDIKD
+257 VSNDIKD
-264 LPLDNEAYI
+264 LSLDNEAYI

-322 NSNLDLDKEIKP
+322 NSKLDLDKEIKP

-476 FNNYPAP
+476 FNNYPTP

-491 DTMFII
+491 DTLFII

-510 NMANLMGKGMR
+510 NMANLMGKSMR
-521 YNLGKIGAVS
+521 YNLGKIGALS

-543 IIVYGTPNS
+543 IIVYGTPNN

-558 LNNSLW
+558 LNDSLW

-631 KLYGDGAVI
+631 KLYGDGAVV

-645 VRNFKYKES
+645 VRNFKYKEL
-654 EEAPMY
+654 EDAPMY
-660 EQLKGLEGGEKTLL
+660 EQIKGLEDGEKTLL
-674 IISGLIFVFIIAAA
+674 IILGLIFTFIIVAA
-688 VFYLNK
+688 VLYLNK
-694 NRDIIRSKKNK
+694 NRDTLKGKKK

>member
-24 VNIATAFPKKS
+24 VNIATAFPKNS

-156 VNWLVLGGKS
+156 ANWLVLGGKS

-364 LPKNKKLSPGDK
+364 LPKNKKLSPVDK

-497 PDNLPSKDLTALG
+497 PDNLQSKELTALG

>member
-1 MKKNIKEL
+1 MKKKIEEL

-24 VNIATAFPKKS
+24 VNIATAFPKNS

-156 VNWLVLGGKS
+156 ANWLVLGGKS